1 MKKIFVFVAL
11 IGIIACNSVKKQE
24 MVFTSASS
32 GMQYFKIVANDS
44 TPVQI
49 GDAVEIT
56 YKGTFADDTVF
67 SQTKQGETR
76 RFTVGYNEISKEL
89 NEAVQ
94 YMHCGEKALFRMS
107 REKAFLS
114 KLTAHTFAEKRKKG
128 ALPDSMVTYEIEL
141 KSVTVNKGMHP
152 LRAAL
157 LKDTISG
164 ENGLKV
170 IVAGKGNG
178 AKIEEKDEV
187 NIHYNGYLT
196 SLTFFDSSV
205 KRGQPFKT
213 KIGVGQVIEG
223 WDKGITMLHVGDTA
237 RLIIPSKMGY
247 GSKAKSNIPA
257 NSTLI
262 FDVIVL
268 AAKKPV
274 VPTPYQVQGLPVK
287 KTASGLEYVVV
298 NEGTGKYPL
307 SGNKVTVHYT
317 GYLQDG
323 SIFDSS
329 VSRDDYFKFNV
340 GMGRVIKGWDE
351 GILLMR
357 EGAKYRFTIPYAL
370 AYGEAGYPPVIPA
383 KATLIFDVELIK
395 AD

>member
-1 MKKIFVFVAL
+1 MKKIFVFVAIL
-11 IGIIACNSVKKQE
+11 TVLACNSVKKQE
-24 MVFTSASS
+24 YVFTPTAS
-32 GMQYFKIVANDS
+32 GIHYVKLVAKDS

-56 YKGTFADDTVF
+56 FKGMFADDTVF
-67 SQTKQGETR
+67 AQTKVGETR
-76 RFTVGYNEISKEL
+76 KFTVGYNEISKEL
-89 NEAVQ
+89 NDAVQ
-94 YMHCGEKALFRMS
+94 LMKCGEKALFRMS
-107 REKAFLS
+107 REQALLS
-114 KLTAHTFAEKRKKG
+114 KPIAHTFAKKKKKG
-128 ALPDSMVTYEIEL
+128 ELPDSVVTYEVEL
-141 KSVTVNKGMHP
+141 KSVTVNKALHP
-152 LRAAL
+152 IDASL

-164 ENGLKV
+164 PDGLKV
-170 IVAGKGNG
+170 IIAGKGNG
-178 AKIEEKDEV
+178 EKIDEKDDV
-187 NIHYNGYLT
+187 TIHYNGYLT
-196 SLTFFDSSV
+196 TMNFFDSSV

-213 KIGVGQVIEG
+213 KIGVGQVISG

-268 AAKKPV
+268 ASKKPV
-274 VPTPYQVQGLPVK
+274 VPAPFKVQGLPVK
-287 KTASGLEYVVV
+287 KTASGLEYVIV

-329 VSRDDYFKFNV
+329 VSRDEYFKFNV

>member
-11 IGIIACNSVKKQE
+11 LIIIACNSVKKQQY
-24 MVFTSASS
+24 VFTSTPS
-32 GMQYFKIVANDS
+32 GMQYAKIIANDS

-49 GDAVEIT
+49 GDAVEIS
-56 YKGTFADDTVF
+56 YKGMFADDTVF
-67 SQTKQGETR
+67 AQTKPGETR

-89 NEAVQ
+89 NDAVQ
-94 YMHCGEKALFRMS
+94 FMHCGEKTLFRMT
-107 REKAFLS
+107 REQAFLS
-114 KLTAHTFAEKRKKG
+114 KLTTHTFTKKG
-128 ALPDSMVTYEIEL
+128 KKGTLTDSMVTYEIEL
-141 KSVTVNKGMHP
+141 KSVSVNKAMHP
-152 LRAAL
+152 IQAAL
-157 LKDTISG
+157 LKDTISS

-170 IVAGKGNG
+170 IIAGKGNG
-178 AKIEEKDEV
+178 ANIEEKDEV
-187 NIHYNGYLT
+187 TIHYNGFLT
-196 SLTFFDSSV
+196 NMTFFDSSV

-237 RLIIPSKMGY
+237 RLIIPAKMGY
-247 GSKAKSNIPA
+247 GAKAKGNIPA

-274 VPTPYQVQGLPVK
+274 VPIPYKVQGLPVK
-287 KTASGLEYVVV
+287 KTASRLEYVVV

-323 SIFDSS
+323 SMFDSS

-351 GILLMR
+351 GVLLMR
-357 EGAKYRFTIPYAL
+357 EGAKYRFTIPYDL